1 VTNVLSGPTSPIVNL
16 LNAIAEETKLTEDR
30 SSPAEGAVSAGI
42 ADVAGRDIRSSLN
55 VQAQMFIAALDS
67 ANVGGEPVR
76 PPGVYVEE
84 RFDWLHQLV
93 DRPGGAP
100 SQLDELIGL
109 LNEVYRELN
118 RLSFAGGVGGTAAPE
133 DSALMQFQLAVG
145 RLPGPM
151 QRWATQIAS
160 GSSGITADGTRAQI
174 NARWQSQVL
183 PFCEEALTNRYPF
196 NRRAQ
201 ADVAA
206 ADFARLF
213 APDGLIDTFFN
224 ENLTRYVDT
233 RSRPW
238 TWRQVNNADLGIS
251 QSVLQQFE
259 YAAQIKDAFFPAGA
273 APQIGFQITPEA
285 LDPKA
290 QSVQLQIDGTPVQF
304 GHREQPT
311 PVAINWPGSVG
322 LARIEFAPPASNVEN
337 RLQRDGP
344 GPGSGCWT
352 RPRSGAP
359 TWPTATA

>member
-1 VTNVLSGPTSPIVNL
+1 
-16 LNAIAEETKLTEDR
+16 
-30 SSPAEGAVSAGI
+30 
-42 ADVAGRDIRSSLN
+42 
-55 VQAQMFIAALDS
+55 
-67 ANVGGEPVR
+67 
-76 PPGVYVEE
+76 
-84 RFDWLHQLV
+84 
-93 DRPGGAP
+93 
-100 SQLDELIGL
+100 
-109 LNEVYRELN
+109 
-118 RLSFAGGVGGTAAPE
+118 
-133 DSALMQFQLAVG
+133 
-145 RLPGPM
+145 
-151 QRWATQIAS
+151 
-160 GSSGITADGTRAQI
+160 
-174 NARWQSQVL
+174 VL

-344 GPGSGCWT
+344 WAWFRLLDAAEIRRTNVADRNRVIFNVGGRIAIFQLQSGTVLNPFALPALSNFNC
-352 RPRSGAP
+352 PKSF
-359 TWPTATA
+359 